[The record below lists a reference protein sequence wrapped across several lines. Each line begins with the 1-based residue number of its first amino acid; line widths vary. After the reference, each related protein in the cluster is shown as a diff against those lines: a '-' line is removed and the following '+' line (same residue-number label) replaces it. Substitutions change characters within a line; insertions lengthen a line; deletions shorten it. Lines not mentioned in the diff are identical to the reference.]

1 MFYNIFIMN
10 NGYKI
15 ARRKTKELKS
25 PGDQSSEFRG
35 ETQKQQQSQVK
46 DSK

>member
-15 ARRKTKELKS
+15 ARAKQKS
-25 PGDQSSEFRG
+25 SRARIPNPESRMRN
-35 ETQKQQQSQVK
+35 TQIP
-46 DSK
+46 